1 MHQWDEELSHLFM
14 RDKMALL
21 LEHMQME
28 TKDLNIIFLFVRGSS
43 RLAKCFGTLDCF
55 LQYVDKC
62 LYHRVV
68 LMYFWGLCSFCALL
82 LVNGI
87 QEPVLL

>member
-1 MHQWDEELSHLFM
+1 
-14 RDKMALL
+14 MALL

-55 LQYVDKC
+55 LQYVGQW
-62 LYHRVV
+62 LYH
-68 LMYFWGLCSFCALL
+68 
-82 LVNGI
+82 
-87 QEPVLL
+87 